1 MMRFTK
7 NRIQLL
13 VAILFP
19 GMAFFCC
26 TRETNIQLPKR
37 APSLVLHGYIAIG
50 DTFKVAIGRTF
61 AIDTFV
67 TDDLTYIENASV
79 AVYENDVFKD
89 SLRYNVQ
96 EKRYIA
102 AAAVALPGKIYK
114 IVVSAMGY
122 ETIEATTAGP
132 APPQRLFVKHT
143 KNARTT
149 MDGNP
154 LDDIKLSI
162 NDPVEKNFYL
172 TALHAPM
179 GKTSFCV
186 YTKDPAVEQST
197 KDLIDFE
204 PDNCLLNTEILYS
217 DKSFNGSVKELTVSA
232 DPNIFVPSSNATGLH
247 KAFLKTYSINEEYFL
262 YFRNIISLNLS
273 VEVPSLSEPVRIKGN
288 VKNGYGMFTIFSA
301 ITDSIP

>member
-1 MMRFTK
+1 MRFFN

-13 VAILFP
+13 IVILFS
-19 GMAFFCC
+19 GIVFFCC
-26 TRETNIQLPKR
+26 TRETNIQLPKH
-37 APSLVLHGYIAIG
+37 APSLVLHGYIAVG
-50 DTFKVAIGRTF
+50 DTFKVAVGRTF
-61 AIDTFV
+61 AIDSFV
-67 TDDLTYIENASV
+67 TDNATYVENALV
-79 AVYENDVFKD
+79 ALYENGVFKD
-89 SLRYNVQ
+89 SLRYNAQ
-96 EKRYIA
+96 DKRYIA
-102 AAAVALPGKIYK
+102 AAAVALPGKTYK
-114 IVVSAMGY
+114 IVAAATGF

-132 APPQRLFVKHT
+132 APAQRLSVTHT

-288 VKNGYGMFTIFSA
+288 VKNGYGLFTIFSA